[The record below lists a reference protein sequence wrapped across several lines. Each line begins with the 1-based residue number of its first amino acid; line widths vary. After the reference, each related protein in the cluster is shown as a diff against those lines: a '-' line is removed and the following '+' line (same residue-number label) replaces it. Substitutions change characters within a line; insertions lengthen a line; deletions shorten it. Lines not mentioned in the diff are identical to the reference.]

1 MKRHI
6 PTLAILLTGIATAHA
21 TPSGLNNIPT
31 ADTVPQGTFVLQGFT
46 TLGGNRDADFNLGFK
61 TGIDLKA
68 VKLELGLAAHLVPG
82 KGGPVEPH
90 FKVAVP
96 LGEGLPVI
104 AAGMANNS
112 FTDSDRRRAGD
123 SFVYFVVSQDF
134 HWFRF
139 HAGIAEQ
146 ASQPLP
152 FFGIDKTFRIAKSA
166 PAPDAKAVKKAG
178 GKHVKSPEPEYRD
191 LFTLR
196 ADAIQQTN
204 HTWLASVGALI
215 PVCKNFV
222 FEAWGNFPTDGGQ
235 ASATLK
241 GNFVFSF

>member
-1 MKRHI
+1 MKTHH
-6 PTLAILLTGIATAHA
+6 TLATLLITASAAWA

-31 ADTVPQGTFVLQGFT
+31 ADTVPMGTFVLQGFT
-46 TLGGNRDADFNLGFK
+46 TLGGNNNADFNLGFK

-68 VKLELGLAAHLVPG
+68 VKLELGLASHLIPG

-112 FTDSDRRRAGD
+112 FSDADRRRAGD

-134 HWFRF
+134 HCFRL

-146 ASQPLP
+146 DSQPLP
-152 FFGIDKTFRIAKSA
+152 FFGIDKTFRIAKSV
-166 PAPDAKAVKKAG
+166 PASDGKSVKKAV
-178 GKHVKSPEPEYRD
+178 GKQVKAAEPQYRD

-215 PVCKNFV
+215 PVTKWFV
-222 FEAWGNFPTDGGQ
+222 FETWGNFPTDGRQ

-241 GNFVFSF
+241 ANFVFSF

>member
-1 MKRHI
+1 
-6 PTLAILLTGIATAHA
+6 
-21 TPSGLNNIPT
+21 
-31 ADTVPQGTFVLQGFT
+31 
-46 TLGGNRDADFNLGFK
+46 
-61 TGIDLKA
+61 
-68 VKLELGLAAHLVPG
+68 
-82 KGGPVEPH
+82 VEPH

-104 AAGMANNS
+104 AAGMANIS
-112 FTDSDRRRAGD
+112 FDSADRRRAGD
-123 SFVYFVVSQDF
+123 TFAYFVVSQDF
-134 HWFRF
+134 HWFRL

-146 ASQPLP
+146 SSQPLP

-166 PAPDAKAVKKAG
+166 PASDGKSVKKAN
-178 GKHVKSPEPEYRD
+178 GKQVEAPKTEYRD

-215 PVCKNFV
+215 PVCKHFV
-222 FEAWGNFPTDGGQ
+222 FETWGNFPTDGSQ

-241 GNFVFSF
+241 ANFVFSF